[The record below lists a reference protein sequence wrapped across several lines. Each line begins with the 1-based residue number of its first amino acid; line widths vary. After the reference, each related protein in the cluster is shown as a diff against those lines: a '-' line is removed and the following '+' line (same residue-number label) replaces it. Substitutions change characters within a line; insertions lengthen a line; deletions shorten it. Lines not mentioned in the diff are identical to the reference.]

1 MSLINVGICGASGK
15 MGKALVRAVVNNNKL
30 QLSSALEHDS
40 NTNIGKDSGTIA
52 NIEPTGVNIIS
63 NADNFFA
70 DCDAVIDFSF
80 ADASVENIKAAV
92 KHNCAYVL
100 GTTGLNDCL
109 LYTSPS
115 PRD

>member
-30 QLSSALEHDS
+30 QLSSTLEQDS
-40 NTNIGKDSGTIA
+40 NINIGKDSGTIA

-70 DCDAVIDFSF
+70 DCAQYQWMARSYCNSMYNQLSQIFNNVSGVVFR
-80 ADASVENIKAAV
+80 
-92 KHNCAYVL
+92 
-100 GTTGLNDCL
+100 
-109 LYTSPS
+109 TS
-115 PRD
+115 

>member
-52 NIEPTGVNIIS
+52 NI
-63 NADNFFA
+63 
-70 DCDAVIDFSF
+70 
-80 ADASVENIKAAV
+80 
-92 KHNCAYVL
+92 
-100 GTTGLNDCL
+100 CL

-115 PRD
+115 PRDGLLSRMPSSA